1 MSKPAAVDRLVSTV
15 IPVFNAAS
23 FIARAVDSV
32 LAQTYPN
39 VEIIVVN
46 DGSTDDTGAH
56 LLAYGHRIRVIEQE
70 NAGLS
75 AARNAGIRA
84 TRGDLVAF
92 LDADDWWLP
101 SKLER
106 QVALLD
112 ANPRLGFCS
121 TCARVVDGAGNDVN
135 VWGCPNID
143 GDLLHTI
150 FAQNAA
156 VPGSGSG
163 VVVRRALLD
172 RVGPFDVELRSLEDI
187 DMWLRLAAVC
197 DYGCIDEALTVIER
211 RATSMSSDLE
221 VMRDQALW
229 VMRKNRKLLPPR
241 DRGGFWRYAY
251 AGVLTDYAKW
261 EYRAGRTLPS
271 TLLLIRALAL
281 SPVRRVRLVLG
292 LLVAFLRRQ
301 QV

>member
-1 MSKPAAVDRLVSTV
+1 MSKPAAIGRLVSTV
-15 IPVFNAAS
+15 IPAFNAAS

-39 VEIIVVN
+39 IEIIVVN
-46 DGSTDDTGAH
+46 DGSTDDTGA
-56 LLAYGHRIRVIEQE
+56 LLSAYGHRIRVIEQE

-135 VWGCPNID
+135 LWGCPNVD

-150 FAQNAA
+150 FARNAA

-172 RVGPFDVELRSLEDI
+172 RVGLFDVELRSLEDI

-211 RATSMSSDLE
+211 RATRMSSDLE

-251 AGVLTDYAKW
+251 AGVLADYAKW

-281 SPVRRVRLVLG
+281 SPMRRVRLVLG
-292 LLVAFLRRQ
+292 LLVAFVRRQ